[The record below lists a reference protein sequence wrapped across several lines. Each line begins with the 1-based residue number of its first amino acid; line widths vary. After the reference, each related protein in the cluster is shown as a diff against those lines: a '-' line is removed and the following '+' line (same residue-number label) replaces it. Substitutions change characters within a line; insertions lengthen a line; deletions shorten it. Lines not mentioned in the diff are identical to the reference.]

1 MAFAPPSTA
10 DLCGEAGQLNWLRFS
25 PQLSLCKLHYPVPNR
40 TRISPVVT
48 TALRKILFAIFAF
61 CAGVESAHDVVA
73 VVFLG
78 PF

>member
-40 TRISPVVT
+40 TRISHVVT
-48 TALRKILFAIFAF
+48 TVTISS
-61 CAGVESAHDVVA
+61 VELQR
-73 VVFLG
+73 FNGL
-78 PF
+78 

>member
-48 TALRKILFAIFAF
+48 TVTISS
-61 CAGVESAHDVVA
+61 VELQR
-73 VVFLG
+73 FNGL
-78 PF
+78 